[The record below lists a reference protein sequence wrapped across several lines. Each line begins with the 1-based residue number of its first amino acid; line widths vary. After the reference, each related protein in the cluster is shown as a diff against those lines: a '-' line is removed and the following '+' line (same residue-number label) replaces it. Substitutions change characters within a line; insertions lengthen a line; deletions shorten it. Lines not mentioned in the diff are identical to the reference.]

1 MKPPEARIV
10 VETRQPGGEW
20 SPTAT
25 IPLDDEQ
32 RATVSGWLL
41 DVWDSFP
48 PGSGPDEAPE
58 VASAELGQDDQP
70 AFTEPEAVAEGDTWA
85 LGRELWGLPDD
96 ELREDLEGENGLV
109 AMFVALPE
117 FLEDF
122 EAAVARRFGKPLLT
136 ELYARRLDEL
146 GYDARVFRNLP
157 PAEQTEYIDRF
168 VPGAPAP
175 VEH

>member
-1 MKPPEARIV
+1 MKSPERRIV
-10 VETRQPGGEW
+10 VETRQPGGDW

-32 RATVSGWLL
+32 RATVSEWLF
-41 DVWDSFP
+41 DVWFNFSP
-48 PGSGPDEAPE
+48 EYKPSEAPE
-58 VASAELGQDDQP
+58 VAPAEFEQDDQP

-85 LGRELWGLPDD
+85 LGMELWGLPDD
-96 ELREDLEGENGLV
+96 ELREDLEGENGLA

-122 EAAVARRFGKPLLT
+122 EAAVARRFGKTLLT